1 MLNSIKELIENIKAL
16 KLINDVEFIDK
27 KEYGFKNVENQIYI
41 YEPKGQE
48 YIMSKITTSCDEV
61 RISINYVLV
70 ASFNCIDKM
79 ELVKLLSLL
88 INNLCE
94 GAVRSF
100 TLDEDEI
107 YFNETGQK
115 LSYEANMIRIRFNVT
130 EDVELSCINQIC
142 KPCC

>member
-61 RISINYVLV
+61 RISINYILI

-79 ELVKLLSLL
+79 ELMKLLSLL

-94 GAVRSF
+94 GTVRGFSI
-100 TLDEDEI
+100 DEDDI
-107 YFNETGQK
+107 YFQETGQA
-115 LSYEANMIRIRFNVT
+115 LSFEANMLRIRFNIT
-130 EDVELSCINQIC
+130 EDVELSCINEIC
-142 KPCC
+142 RPCC